1 MSYDVG
7 VECTGSDAILPGVE
21 YWCCHL
27 VVFFFPPVWISHLKN
42 RKCNNTIS

>member
-27 VVFFFPPVWISHLKN
+27 VVFFFSLQFGFLI
-42 RKCNNTIS
+42 